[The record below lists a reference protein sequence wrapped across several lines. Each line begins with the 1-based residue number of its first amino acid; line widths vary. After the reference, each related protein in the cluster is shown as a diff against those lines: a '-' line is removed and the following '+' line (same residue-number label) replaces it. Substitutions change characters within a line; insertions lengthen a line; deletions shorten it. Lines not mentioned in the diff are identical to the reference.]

1 MKFMSQKLIYLDCP
15 FEDGEDCK
23 SIGGQWGPNVKRW
36 YVRAGMDLEKFT
48 KWLPAPDYPSQIAKI
63 LTRLEASPS
72 LKTLKSKIEHFDN
85 YPADVKVLML
95 NCIEFYEFGDCLG
108 YVTPNDSNKNAA
120 THIEEFFVVA
130 STDLD
135 MAIDNLHQKIIA
147 ILKAKVS
154 KLK

>member
-1 MKFMSQKLIYLDCP
+1 MGPKRETLVRKSGNGSGKIY
-15 FEDGEDCK
+15 
-23 SIGGQWGPNVKRW
+23 
-36 YVRAGMDLEKFT
+36 

-63 LTRLEASPS
+63 LTRLEALPS
-72 LKTLKSKIEHFDN
+72 LRTLKSKIEHFDN

-95 NCIEFYEFGDCLG
+95 NCIEFYEFGDCLR

-135 MAIDNLHQKIIA
+135 MAIDNLHHKTIA